1 MAILTRSPSKHYHS
15 RKEAFVRTT
24 IEDKDLAKSLAAQ
37 LKMISDA
44 YSTGKKDVIDNAL
57 NRVTSVREMD
67 GNGLFDWVTDD
78 VDLDGLEDRIK
89 KVFGKHQD

>member
-1 MAILTRSPSKHYHS
+1 M
-15 RKEAFVRTT
+15 RTT
-24 IEDKDLAKSLAAQ
+24 IEDKDLAKRLAAQ

-44 YSTGKKDVIDNAL
+44 YSAGKKDVIDNAL

-78 VDLDGLEDRIK
+78 VDLDGLKERIK
-89 KVFGKHQD
+89 KIFGKHQD